1 MHRVR
6 DGDLHLT
13 AALNI
18 PPPVLAAVALVP
30 RGKGMAGLAQTRG
43 EPVQTCNLRDD
54 HTGQLRP
61 LARTVDGRAAIALPV
76 MAGGEAR
83 AVVGLSFSFEGEL
96 GADAAAA
103 LMAAAA
109 TLT

>member
-13 AALNI
+13 AALNN
-18 PPPVLAAVALVP
+18 PPPVLAAVARVP
-30 RGKGMAGLAQTRG
+30 RGKGMARLAQTHG

-54 HTGQLRP
+54 DRGQLRP

-76 MAGGEAR
+76 MAGGR
-83 AVVGLSFSFEGEL
+83 RPQLHF
-96 GADAAAA
+96 
-103 LMAAAA
+103 
-109 TLT
+109 